1 MNLSAGAKLK
11 GFTVDRIREEKELD
25 GSMVE
30 MTHDNTGAQ
39 LVWVNNNAENKLFC
53 IGFKTLPEDS
63 TGVFH
68 ILEHSVLCGSDKY
81 PVKEPFVDLLKS
93 SMNTF
98 LNAMT
103 YPDKT
108 IYPVSSRNKRD
119 FLNLTSVYLDAVF
132 APKLRENPG
141 IFHQEGIHT
150 EFNDGVPSYK
160 GVVFNEMKGAMSN
173 VDDRIEHG
181 LLKLLFPDSVY
192 RHNSGGDPAVI
203 PDLTYE
209 QYLKSYNKYYH
220 PSNSRI
226 FLDGSV
232 PLEETLELINSYLE
246 KFDKSNAVNE
256 IADQIPL
263 TNEGTAYY
271 QAADGENIEKSAI
284 FAIGKIIGTWKDRD
298 KVLAAE
304 VLLKTIADT
313 NEAPLKRAVLS
324 SGLAEEFQLEVWD
337 GLSQPIMIAAARNI
351 ADGDSGKIKEIITG
365 TVKKLVKEGIDKKS
379 LTASI
384 NRLAYK
390 SKQLSEPQGLTRA
403 INSYSGWLYGGDPIM
418 YLLFDEAIEKM
429 RKMAEGD
436 GFEKLLDELLGSFDN
451 CALLH
456 LLPSADFG
464 KELREAEE
472 ARLKKETSAF
482 TEEDKKANEE
492 LNENLNKWQKTPDSP
507 EAAASI
513 PMLPLSEV
521 SEKPEFTETKEH
533 SHNGARVLFHPVASH
548 GIVYIS
554 MYFPLTNLSLEEL
567 TGIGVLPNLYTELPT
582 ENYSV
587 LELQQEIKTYIGGI
601 DFSLCHFAKVTDS
614 ETCTPCL
621 KVKAG
626 FLKENLQKAKELIE
640 EIILR
645 TKFHDL
651 DKIKEIALQADEGA
665 RQYMVRNGHIVAS
678 KSALSH
684 YSANGAVDEAMHGF
698 TNFKALHALAKNFDE
713 KAKSLCDIVRK
724 IYKTAIIRNG
734 LIVSV
739 TADEEADVSD
749 LIDAFAEGERLPE
762 SAEYKSGLPEKM
774 GIVIPSQ
781 ISYAVKCYNLNR
793 CGGENSGALN
803 VSSNILSYGYLWNT
817 VRVQGGAYGSG
828 FRNRLGG
835 DLFCYSYRDPS
846 PARSLTVYD
855 GMSKFIKE
863 FCDGDESPE
872 KFIISSIAD
881 TEPLR
886 TPGEQGDYADSLLF
900 MGVTEED
907 RIQRRREMLHTT
919 REQLLDLCRIFD
931 KLAEEGAI
939 CVTGSEDALKACEGL
954 TVFNIND

>member
-1 MNLSAGAKLK
+1 MNLSTGTKLK
-11 GFTVDRIREEKELD
+11 GFTVDRIRKEKELD

-30 MTHDNTGAQ
+30 MTHGKTGAQ
-39 LVWVNNNAENKLFC
+39 LVWIDNNAENKLFC

-103 YPDKT
+103 FPDKT
-108 IYPVSSRNKRD
+108 VYPVSSRNKRD

-160 GVVFNEMKGAMSN
+160 GVVFNEMKGAMSS

-181 LLKLLFPDSVY
+181 LLKLLFPDSIY

-209 QYLKSYNKYYH
+209 QYLKSYNRYYH

-232 PLEETLELINSYLE
+232 PLEETLDLINSYLD
-246 KFDKSNAVNE
+246 KFNRSDAVNE
-256 IADQIPL
+256 IADQVPL
-263 TNEGTAYY
+263 TNEGTSYY
-271 QAADGENIEKSAI
+271 EVAENEDTAKASI
-284 FAIGKIIGTWKDRD
+284 FAIGKIIGSWEDRD
-298 KVLAAE
+298 KLLASRI
-304 VLLKTIADT
+304 LFRTIADT
-313 NEAPLKRAVLS
+313 NESPLKRAVLS
-324 SGLAEEFQLEVWD
+324 SGLAEEFQVEVWD
-337 GLSQPIMIAAARNI
+337 GLSQPIMIVIARNL
-351 ADGDSGKIKEIITG
+351 ADSDSGKIKEIITD
-365 TVKKLVKEGIDKKS
+365 TVKKLVKEGINKKS

-384 NRLAYK
+384 NRFAYK
-390 SKQLSEPQGLTRA
+390 SKQPDEPQGLERA
-403 INSYSGWLYGGDPIM
+403 IASYNSWLYGGDPM
-418 YLLFDEAIEKM
+418 TYLLFDETIERL

-436 GFEKLLDELLGSFDN
+436 GFEKLLDELLGSCDN

-456 LLPSADFG
+456 LLPSTTLG
-464 KELREAEE
+464 KELRETEE

-482 TEEDKKANEE
+482 TEADKKANEE
-492 LNENLNKWQKTPDSP
+492 LNEKLDKWQKTPDSP
-507 EAAASI
+507 EAAASL
-513 PMLPLSEV
+513 PVLPLSEV
-521 SEKPEFTETKEH
+521 SEKPEFIETKEH

-567 TGIGVLPNLYTELPT
+567 PNIGVLPNLYTQLPT
-582 ENYSV
+582 ENYSI
-587 LELQQEIKTYIGGI
+587 LELQQEIKTYIGSLH
-601 DFSLCHFAKVTDS
+601 FSLCSFAKENDHES
-614 ETCTPCL
+614 CTPCL

-626 FLKENLQKAKELIE
+626 LLKENLQKAKELIE
-640 EIILR
+640 EIVLR

-651 DKIKEIALQADEGA
+651 DKIKEIALQVDSDAK
-665 RQYMVRNGHIVAS
+665 QYMVRSGHILGTKATF
-678 KSALSH
+678 AH
-684 YSANGAVDEAMHGF
+684 YSSEGAADEALHGF
-698 TNFKALHALAKNFDE
+698 TNFKALHTLAKNFDE
-713 KAKSLCDIVRK
+713 KAKDLCNAVRK
-724 IYKTAIIRNG
+724 IYETAIIRNG
-734 LIVSV
+734 LIISV
-739 TADEEADVSD
+739 TADEEADVHD
-749 LIDAFAEGERLPE
+749 LIDAMPEGKELPKT
-762 SAEYKSGLPEKM
+762 AKYKTDMPKKT
-774 GIVIPSQ
+774 GIVIPAQ
-781 ISYAVKCYNLNR
+781 ISYAVKGYNLNQ
-793 CGGENSGALN
+793 CGGKNSGVLN
-803 VSSNILSYGYLWNT
+803 VSSNILSYGYLWNV

-828 FRNRLGG
+828 FRSRLGG
-835 DLFCYSYRDPS
+835 NMFCYSYRDPS

-855 GMSKFIKE
+855 EMSKYIKE
-863 FCDGDESPE
+863 FCEGDESLE
-872 KFIISSIAD
+872 KFIISTIAE

-886 TPGEQGDYADSLLF
+886 TPSEKADYADSLLF
-900 MGVTEED
+900 MGVTEEE
-907 RIQRRREMLHTT
+907 RIQRRKEMLNTT
-919 REQLLDLCRIFD
+919 REQLLDLCSIFD
-931 KLAEEGAI
+931 KFAEEAAV
-939 CVTGSEDALKACEGL
+939 CVTGSEEALKTCEGL

>member
-1 MNLSAGAKLK
+1 MNLSAGTKLK
-11 GFTVDRIREEKELD
+11 GFTVDRVREEKELD
-25 GSMVE
+25 GSLVE
-30 MTHDNTGAQ
+30 MTHDKTGAQ

-132 APKLRENPG
+132 APKLRENPSV
-141 IFHQEGIHT
+141 FHQEGIHT
-150 EFNDGVPSYK
+150 EINDGVPSYK
-160 GVVFNEMKGAMSN
+160 GVVFNEMKGAMSS

-181 LLKLLFPDSVY
+181 LLKLLFPDSIY
-192 RHNSGGDPAVI
+192 RHNSGGDPEVI

-209 QYLKSYNKYYH
+209 QYLRSYNKYYH

-256 IADQIPL
+256 IADQTPL
-263 TNEGTAYY
+263 TKEGTAYY
-271 QAADGENIEKSAI
+271 EAAENDDISKKAI
-284 FAIGKIIGTWKDRD
+284 FAVGKIVGTWKDRD
-298 KVLAAE
+298 KILAAQ

-324 SGLAEEFQLEVWD
+324 SGLAEEFQIEVWD

-351 ADGDSGKIKEIITG
+351 SDSDSDKIKEIIHD

-384 NRLAYK
+384 NRFAYK
-390 SKQLSEPQGLTRA
+390 SKQLDEPQGLERA
-403 INSYSGWLYGGDPIM
+403 IVSYNSWLYGGDPMM
-418 YLLFDEAIEKM
+418 YLLFDESIAKL

-436 GFEKLLDELLGSFDN
+436 GFEKLLDELLGSYDN

-456 LLPSADFG
+456 LLPSTTFG
-464 KELREAEE
+464 KELRETEE
-472 ARLKKETSAF
+472 ARLKKETTAF
-482 TEEDKKANEE
+482 TKEDKKANEE
-492 LNENLNKWQKTPDSP
+492 LNEKLSKWQKTPDSP
-507 EAAASI
+507 EATASL
-513 PMLPLSEV
+513 PVLPLSEV
-521 SEKPEFTETKEH
+521 SEKPEFIETKE
-533 SHNGARVLFHPVASH
+533 SSVGGARVLFHPVATH

-554 MYFPLTNLSLEEL
+554 MYFPLTSLSLEEL
-567 TGIGVLPNLYTELPT
+567 TSIGVLPNLYTQLPT
-582 ENYSV
+582 ENYSI
-587 LELQQEIKTYIGGI
+587 LELQQEIKTYIGSI
-601 DFSLCHFAKVTDS
+601 NFSLCVFADAKDS
-614 ETCTPCL
+614 ESCTPCL

-626 FLKENLQKAKELIE
+626 ILKENLQKAKELIE

-645 TKFHDL
+645 TKFHDI
-651 DKIKEIALQADEGA
+651 DKIKEIALQVYEGA
-665 RQYMVRNGHIVAS
+665 KQFMVRSGHILGRYA
-678 KSALSH
+678 ALAH
-684 YSANGAVDEAMHGF
+684 YSAKGAVNEALHGF
-698 TNFKALHALAKNFDE
+698 TNFKALHILTKNFDE
-713 KAKSLCDIVRK
+713 KAKGLCDAVRK
-724 IYKTAIIRNG
+724 IYQTAIIKNG

-739 TADEEADVSD
+739 TSDEETDVSD
-749 LIDAFAEGERLPE
+749 LINALPDGKE
-762 SAEYKSGLPEKM
+762 LPKTAEYKTTLPKKM
-774 GIVIPSQ
+774 GIVIPAQ
-781 ISYAVKCYNLNR
+781 ISYAVKGYNLNQ
-793 CGGENSGALN
+793 CGEKNKGALN
-803 VSSNILSYGYLWNT
+803 VSSNVLSYGYLWNV

-828 FRNRLGG
+828 FRNNLSGEM
-835 DLFCYSYRDPS
+835 FCYSYRDPS

-855 GMSKFIKE
+855 EMSKFIKE
-863 FCDGDESPE
+863 YCDSDESLE

-886 TPGEQGDYADSLLF
+886 TPSEQADYADNLLF
-900 MGVTEED
+900 MGVSEED
-907 RIQRRREMLHTT
+907 RIQMRKEMLHTT

-939 CVTGSEDALKACEGL
+939 CVTGSEDALKTCEGL